1 MLNFILQRLL
11 NGVLVL
17 IGVIIIIFFLF
28 NILPVNS
35 ARLTM
40 GQRADAAS
48 VEVIEREF
56 RLNEPGWKRFLLYV
70 NDLSPLSFHNQV
82 NENSLTF
89 LDAEDYRFNKIFALG
104 KYSLV
109 LKNPYLGRSFQNRRK
124 VSTILSEKIEPTIYL
139 AVVAIVFASIF
150 GIILGIIAALNQ
162 FTYIDNAAVVSS
174 VIGISVPSYF
184 SGFILSLI
192 FGYTLHEYTGLNF
205 VGSLFETNLMGEEI
219 VVWKNIVLPAIALG
233 IRPIA
238 IITQLTRSSMLDVLN
253 QDYIRTARSKGL
265 GHYTVVFKH
274 ALRNALNPV
283 VTSISGWFGA
293 LLAGAFFVEIVFD
306 YKGLGYQTVTSLLN
320 FDFPVVMGSVLFI
333 ASVFILVNIFVDI
346 LYAILDPRISIK
358 TG

>member
-1 MLNFILQRLL
+1 MLKFVVNRLL
-11 NGVLVL
+11 NGTLVL
-17 IGVIIIIFFLF
+17 IGVIMIIFLLF

-56 RLNEPGWKRFLLYV
+56 RLNEPAWVRFCLYV
-70 NDLSPLSFHNQV
+70 NDLSPISLHNQEDEKSLTYLKED
-82 NENSLTF
+82 NYSYNSLF
-89 LDAEDYRFNKIFALG
+89 KIG
-104 KYSLV
+104 SLTIV
-109 LKNPYLGRSFQNRRK
+109 QKTPYLGRSFQNRRK
-124 VSTILSEKIEPTIYL
+124 VSTILSEKIVPTFYL
-139 AVVAIVFASIF
+139 AIVSIVFASII

-162 FTYIDNAAVVSS
+162 FSFLDNAAVVSS

-192 FGYTLHEYTGLNF
+192 FGYMLHEYTGLNF
-205 VGSLFETNLMGEEI
+205 VGSLTETNLLGEEEI
-219 VVWKNIVLPAIALG
+219 IWKNIILPAIALG

-253 QDYIRTARSKGL
+253 QDYIRTAKSKGL
-265 GHYTVVFKH
+265 SWMTVVFKH

-333 ASVFILVNIFVDI
+333 ATVFILVNIFVDF

-358 TG
+358 TA

>member
-1 MLNFILQRLL
+1 MINFVIKRLL
-11 NGVLVL
+11 NGLLVL
-17 IGVIIIIFFLF
+17 IGVIVIIFLLF

-56 RLNEPGWKRFLLYV
+56 RLNQPAWKRFILYV
-70 NDLSPLSFHNQV
+70 NDLSPLSFHNLKD
-82 NENSLTF
+82 EKSLTF
-89 LDAEDYRFNKIFALG
+89 IDEENYSFN
-104 KYSLV
+104 SLV
-109 LKNPYLGRSFQNRRK
+109 SLGATSVVWKNPYLGRSFQNRRK
-124 VSTILSEKIEPTIYL
+124 VSQILGEKIVPTIYL
-139 AVVAIVFASIF
+139 ALVSIIFASII

-162 FTYIDNAAVVSS
+162 FSFWDNAAVVSS

-184 SGFILSLI
+184 SGFILSLV
-192 FGYTLHEYTGLNF
+192 FGYMLHEYTGLNF
-205 VGSLFETNLMGEEI
+205 VGSLFETNLLGDEVI
-219 VVWKNIVLPAIALG
+219 VWKNLILPAIALG
-233 IRPIA
+233 IRPVA

-265 GHYTVVFKH
+265 NKYKVVFKH

-333 ASVFILVNIFVDI
+333 ATVFILVNIFVDI
-346 LYAILDPRISIK
+346 LYAVLDPRISIK
-358 TG
+358 SE